1 MALTRV
7 LPDLAYNFSTS
18 LAPFINYGTSSF
30 GVVLRTFD
38 DVIRRSTNHRRC
50 EVVR

>member
-7 LPDLAYNFSTS
+7 LPDPACNISAS
-18 LAPFINYGTSSF
+18 LAPLINYGTSSF

-38 DVIRRSTNHRRC
+38 DVIRREQQSQAM
-50 EVVR
+50 